1 MTEHLIMDPVI
12 NLLPVIL
19 LLNQQVAQVAEL
31 NRLRAQRRRRRRRRW
46 WVRPWIARRMELGT
60 YDRLLIEL
68 RNEDTESFTNFN
80 LEVGTR

>member
-1 MTEHLIMDPVI
+1 MAEHLIMDPVI

-19 LLNQQVAQVAEL
+19 LFNQQVAQVAEL

-46 WVRPWIARRMELGT
+46 WVRPWIARRMERGI

-68 RNEDTESFTNFN
+68 RNEDTESFTNLN

>member
-46 WVRPWIARRMELGT
+46 WVRPWIARRMELGI

>member
-12 NLLPVIL
+12 NLLPLIL

-46 WVRPWIARRMELGT
+46 WVRPWIARRMELGI

>member
-1 MTEHLIMDPVI
+1 MTKHLIMDP
-12 NLLPVIL
+12 LIL

-31 NRLRAQRRRRRRRRW
+31 NRLRAQRRRRRRRW
-46 WVRPWIARRMELGT
+46 WARPWIARRMELDI